1 MAASV
6 HDTDYQELNVVFKS
20 LGERGKEAEVKKEY
34 NDHVVAFILQQ
45 LSEYL
50 SKTTA
55 NRIMARPYGSAAEDL
70 KSLVPDDYGDV
81 DIMVFPTSDDCLVH
95 EELLEYSPD
104 ENPLH
109 AKIKGRDHPVFQSCL
124 VEDTGYLAT
133 SALKNFHSAIYGS
146 VAPRLLGLLTLC
158 IPALSRE
165 GECLYE
171 WEKKKEPER
180 SPALTIELQQSFE
193 TAVEQMRKMEE
204 CQIWQGVDVAQWEWF
219 AKALCDVKGTEDTR
233 EHTEVLSD
241 LLSELERVSATKDSS
256 SNIFGNFP
264 ALFQEIVCGDVINDL
279 KVQVEGIESRSQN
292 ETESGTSGVV
302 LNSQNRVTPETRDAD
317 ESGSSLV
324 LRNDNE
330 ERYVTPQICDDGQGP
345 TADIKPTA
353 AFDSM
358 ENSRADPACDGVD
371 DKTEDSTNTD
381 QSGKEMRNSIENE
394 RLASEDVT
402 HSEDYKEEAKKN
414 ERWRTKRWLVHLLGT
429 GTEMKEGT
437 EPVSDGVG
445 DETEDSTN
453 RDKSGIEMR
462 NSIENENLASEDVT
476 HSEDYKEEAEM
487 KQRRRTSRRLEDMLG
502 TGTEEKEETAKS
514 KEYKRKEGVDLV
526 PALRSQGWPKVA
538 KEWIKRD
545 RKWPPPEVVDKV
557 IQEGHHMVVKPPKN
571 DDCKCFFRISFS
583 HAEFLLSQEMN
594 EVQRECYRCLKK
606 FHRDRLSEPPGL
618 KTFYLKTILLQTIE
632 ETGAEMWTE
641 GNRAECMMKLL
652 GNLLKALTKKDLPH
666 FFVSSYNLFGVND
679 IEDPKI
685 LESLAEK
692 VEEIMESPLGISK
705 TLIQKYQKEANTV
718 EKHKCEETE
727 KTRSEGH
734 DENQSKEETS
744 TTEGISATPSYG
756 YHELE
761 AICLEVSKELTDKA
775 LTDADCDLETL
786 DPVERSLVEDLREL
800 ASIHG
805 LKAEEFLRV
814 IKTCWEST
822 MCYKVWMST
831 EPDMRRRMLDAIQGH
846 VEMIKWALK
855 QDDFAAGNEQA
866 IADRILDRTVD
877 DPFDLNH
884 VIPAGGV
891 VQLLGRTIESLLQ
904 SPSQPTQHMVN
915 MDDILLD

>member
-6 HDTDYQELNVVFKS
+6 HDTDYQELNDVFKS

-34 NDHVVAFILQQ
+34 NDHVVAFVLQQ

-81 DIMVFPTSDDCLVH
+81 DIMVFPTSDNCLVH
-95 EELLEYSPD
+95 EELLEYSP

-109 AKIKGRDHPVFQSCL
+109 ARIKGRDHPVFQSCL
-124 VEDTGYLAT
+124 VEDTDYLAT
-133 SALKNFHSAIYGS
+133 SALKNFHPAIYGS
-146 VAPRLLGLLTLC
+146 VAPGLLDLLTRC
-158 IPALSRE
+158 IRALSRE
-165 GECLYE
+165 GEGVYK
-171 WEKKKEPER
+171 WKNKES
-180 SPALTIELQQSFE
+180 SPAFTFELQQSFE
-193 TAVEQMRKMEE
+193 TAVEQMQKMKES
-204 CQIWQGVDVAQWEWF
+204 QIWQGLDVAQWEWF
-219 AKALCDVKGTEDTR
+219 LKALCDVKGTEYTR

-241 LLSELERVSATKDSS
+241 LFSEVERVSATKDSS
-256 SNIFGNFP
+256 SNIFGSFP
-264 ALFQEIVCGDVINDL
+264 ALFQDIVCGDVTNDL
-279 KVQVEGIESRSQN
+279 KAQVEEIESRSQN

-302 LNSQNRVTPETRDAD
+302 FNGQNCVTPETRDAD

-324 LRNDNE
+324 LPKE

-345 TADIKPTA
+345 TEDIKPTA
-353 AFDSM
+353 GFDSM
-358 ENSRADPACDGVD
+358 ENSRADPASDGVD

-381 QSGKEMRNSIENE
+381 PSGKEMRNSMENE
-394 RLASEDVT
+394 SLASEDVT
-402 HSEDYKEEAKKN
+402 HSEDYKEEAQKKQ
-414 ERWRTKRWLVHLLGT
+414 RWRTKRWLEHLLGT
-429 GTEMKEGT
+429 GTEMNEGT

-445 DETEDSTN
+445 DKTEDSTN
-453 RDKSGIEMR
+453 TDESGTEMR
-462 NSIENENLASEDVT
+462 SSSENENLASEDVT

-487 KQRRRTSRRLEDMLG
+487 KQRRRTSCRLEDMLG
-502 TGTEEKEETAKS
+502 ADTEKKEKTAKS
-514 KEYKRKEGVDLV
+514 KYTRKEGVDLV

-545 RKWPPPEVVDKV
+545 RKWPSPEMVDKV

-571 DDCKCFFRISFS
+571 GDCDSYFRISFS
-583 HAEFLLSQEMN
+583 HAEFLLSEEMN

-606 FHRDRLSEPPGL
+606 FHRAHLSTSEDLVTFHL
-618 KTFYLKTILLQTIE
+618 KNILLQTIE
-632 ETGAEMWTE
+632 ETGTEMWTE

-652 GNLLKALTKKDLPH
+652 VNLLEALTKKDLPH
-666 FFVSSYNLFGVND
+666 FFVSSYNLFGVEY

-685 LESLAEK
+685 LESLAKK
-692 VEEIMESPLGISK
+692 VEEIMESPLEISK
-705 TLIQKYQKEANTV
+705 TLIRQYQEDVKPV
-718 EKHKCEETE
+718 EEHDGEETD
-727 KTRSEGH
+727 KTRSGGH

-744 TTEGISATPSYG
+744 TTPLRQTVTTTQGTSATPSYG

-761 AICLEVSKELTDKA
+761 AMCLEVSKELIDKA
-775 LTDADCDLETL
+775 LNDADCDLVTL
-786 DPVERSLVEDLREL
+786 DAVERSLVEDLREL

-805 LKAEEFLRV
+805 LKAEEFLTV

-866 IADRILDRTVD
+866 IADRMLDRTVD

-891 VQLLGRTIESLLQ
+891 VELLGRAIESLLQ
-904 SPSQPTQHMVN
+904 SP
-915 MDDILLD
+915 DDIPLD

>member
-6 HDTDYQELNVVFKS
+6 HDLDYQELNVVFKS

-34 NDHVVAFILQQ
+34 NDHVVAFVLQQ

-50 SKTTA
+50 SRTTA

-81 DIMVFPTSDDCLVH
+81 DIMVFPTSDNCLVH
-95 EELLEYSPD
+95 EELLEYSPK
-104 ENPLH
+104 NPLH

-124 VEDTGYLAT
+124 MEGTDYLAT
-133 SALKNFHSAIYGS
+133 SALKNFHPAIYGS
-146 VAPRLLGLLTLC
+146 AAPGLLGLLTRC
-158 IPALSRE
+158 MRALSRE
-165 GECLYE
+165 GEGVYK
-171 WEKKKEPER
+171 WKNKER
-180 SPALTIELQQSFE
+180 SPAFTFELQQSFE
-193 TAVEQMRKMEE
+193 TLVEQMQKMKES
-204 CQIWQGVDVAQWEWF
+204 QIWQGLDVAQWEWF
-219 AKALCDVKGTEDTR
+219 LKALCGVKGTEYTR

-241 LLSELERVSATKDSS
+241 LFSEIERVSATKDSS
-256 SNIFGNFP
+256 SNIFGSFP
-264 ALFQEIVCGDVINDL
+264 ALFQEIWCGDVINDL
-279 KVQVEGIESRSQN
+279 KVQVEGIESRSQM

-302 LNSQNRVTPETRDAD
+302 FNSQNFVTPENRDAD
-317 ESGSSLV
+317 ESGSSSV
-324 LRNDNE
+324 LPNGNE
-330 ERYVTPQICDDGQGP
+330 ERCVTPQICDDGKGP
-345 TADIKPTA
+345 TEDMKPTA
-353 AFDSM
+353 SFDSM
-358 ENSRADPACDGVD
+358 GNSRADPASDGVD
-371 DKTEDSTNTD
+371 DETEESTNTGK
-381 QSGKEMRNSIENE
+381 SGTEMRNSIE
-394 RLASEDVT
+394 
-402 HSEDYKEEAKKN
+402 K
-414 ERWRTKRWLVHLLGT
+414 
-429 GTEMKEGT
+429 
-437 EPVSDGVG
+437 
-445 DETEDSTN
+445 
-453 RDKSGIEMR
+453 
-462 NSIENENLASEDVT
+462 ENLASEDVT
-476 HSEDYKEEAEM
+476 HSEDYKEAEKRERWRTKCWLEHFLGAGTEM
-487 KQRRRTSRRLEDMLG
+487 KEG
-502 TGTEEKEETAKS
+502 TAKS
-514 KEYKRKEGVDLV
+514 KEYKRKEGVDLL

-545 RKWPPPEVVDKV
+545 RKWPSHEMVDKV

-571 DDCKCFFRISFS
+571 GDWKCYFRISFS

-606 FHRDRLSEPPGL
+606 FHRAHLSTPEGL
-618 KTFYLKTILLQTIE
+618 VTFHLKNILLQTIE

-652 GNLLKALTKKDLPH
+652 GNLLEALKKKDLPH
-666 FFVSSYNLFGVND
+666 FFVSSYNLFGVEY

-692 VEEIMESPLGISK
+692 VEEIIKSPLEISTK
-705 TLIQKYQKEANTV
+705 LIRQYQEDPV
-718 EKHKCEETE
+718 EEHECEETD
-727 KTRSEGH
+727 KTRSGGH

-744 TTEGISATPSYG
+744 TTPLRQTGTTTQGTSATPSYG

-761 AICLEVSKELTDKA
+761 AICLEVSKELIDKA
-775 LTDADCDLETL
+775 LNDPDCDLEAL

-805 LKAEEFLRV
+805 LKAEELLRV

-846 VEMIKWALK
+846 VEMIKWVLK

-904 SPSQPTQHMVN
+904 SPSPLTQHMINV
-915 MDDILLD
+915 DDIPLD